1 MMGWH
6 PVSGLSEMTPRM
18 VGAMTTLT
26 VDGYSVAMSP
36 GMSAAGFSAP
46 GADSFDQSGA
56 SELPLPGSEPSYE
69 SSIDTSGMPSHL
81 AYAVNSFVSNDGG
94 EAPIRTSYAAG
105 SASPGVNPRGSSMSR
120 GRISGEAVGLSK
132 FSIATA
138 QNSEKAKAGAAR
150 SIQTNTMALNAYRNV
165 TSAQQILNQSLQ
177 RLSTGRRINTAADDA
192 AGLGVA
198 ESIKS
203 QVLGTKQ
210 AVRNAQDGISL
221 VQTADGVLGTVHSL
235 LQRMRVLAVQ
245 GANASNTDA
254 NSLSIAG
261 EMDALRQEIGRIG
274 QATEAMGRKILGGR
288 YTEPADALR
297 FQIGAGATEFDTI
310 AITFVDV
317 VDIARA
323 QLGQIP
329 QDAGA
334 NAFREA
340 ITNIDDQIEV
350 ISGARASLGAVQ
362 NRFES
367 TINYLNVSVE
377 NLSSAHGR
385 MQDADMAVETMNY
398 MRGRILSQSSNAV
411 LSQAISAP
419 RGVLT
424 LFSAA

>member
-1 MMGWH
+1 
-6 PVSGLSEMTPRM
+6 
-18 VGAMTTLT
+18 MTTLI

-36 GMSAAGFSAP
+36 GMSAAGFSVP
-46 GADSFDQSGA
+46 GADSSNQSGA

-69 SSIDTSGMPSHL
+69 PSIDTSGMPSHL
-81 AYAVNSFVSNDGG
+81 AYAVNSFVSSDGG
-94 EAPIRTSYAAG
+94 AAPIRTSYAAS
-105 SASPGVNPRGSSMSR
+105 SASSGVIPRGSSMPRS
-120 GRISGEAVGLSK
+120 RISGEAVGLSK
-132 FSIATA
+132 FSSPPPSSSK
-138 QNSEKAKAGAAR
+138 NVRAGAAQ

-165 TSAQQILNQSLQ
+165 FSAQQVLNQSLQ
-177 RLSTGRRINTAADDA
+177 RLSTGLRINSAADDA

-198 ESIKS
+198 ESVKS

-245 GANASNTDA
+245 GANATNTDA
-254 NSLSIAG
+254 NSTSIAG

-367 TINYLNVSVE
+367 TIDYLNVSVE

-411 LSQAISAP
+411 LSQALSAP

-424 LFSAA
+424 LLSAA

>member
-1 MMGWH
+1 
-6 PVSGLSEMTPRM
+6 
-18 VGAMTTLT
+18 MTTLS

-46 GADSFDQSGA
+46 GAGSSDQSGA
-56 SELPLPGSEPSYE
+56 SELPLPSAEPSYE
-69 SSIDTSGMPSHL
+69 PTIDTSGMPSHL
-81 AYAVNSFVSNDGG
+81 AYAVNSFVSSDGG
-94 EAPIRTSYAAG
+94 AAPIRTSYAAG
-105 SASPGVNPRGSSMSR
+105 SASSPRDSSMPRS
-120 GRISGEAVGLSK
+120 RISGEAVGLSK
-132 FSIATA
+132 FSSPPPSSSK
-138 QNSEKAKAGAAR
+138 NVRAGAAQ

-165 TSAQQILNQSLQ
+165 FSAQQILNQSLQ
-177 RLSTGRRINTAADDA
+177 RLSTGRRINSAADDA

-198 ESIKS
+198 ESVKS

-245 GANASNTDA
+245 GANATNTDA
-254 NSLSIAG
+254 NSTSIAG

-367 TINYLNVSVE
+367 TIDYLNVSVE

-385 MQDADMAVETMNY
+385 MQDADMAAETVNY

-411 LSQAISAP
+411 LSQALSAP

-424 LFSAA
+424 LLSAA

>member
-1 MMGWH
+1 
-6 PVSGLSEMTPRM
+6 
-18 VGAMTTLT
+18 MTTLI

-46 GADSFDQSGA
+46 GAGSSNQSGA
-56 SELPLPGSEPSYE
+56 SELPLPGSEPSYNP
-69 SSIDTSGMPSHL
+69 SIDTSGMPSHL
-81 AYAVNSFVSNDGG
+81 AYAVNSFVSSDGG
-94 EAPIRTSYAAG
+94 AAPIRTSYAAG
-105 SASPGVNPRGSSMSR
+105 SASSPRGSSMSR
-120 GRISGEAVGLSK
+120 SRISGEAVGLSK
-132 FSIATA
+132 FSSPPPSSSK
-138 QNSEKAKAGAAR
+138 NMRAGAAQ

-165 TSAQQILNQSLQ
+165 ASAQQILNQSLQ
-177 RLSTGRRINTAADDA
+177 RLSTGLRINSAADDA

-198 ESIKS
+198 ESVKS

-245 GANASNTDA
+245 GANATNADA
-254 NSLSIAG
+254 NSTSIAG

-367 TINYLNVSVE
+367 TIDYLNVSVE

-411 LSQAISAP
+411 LSQALSAP

-424 LFSAA
+424 LLSAA

>member
-1 MMGWH
+1 
-6 PVSGLSEMTPRM
+6 
-18 VGAMTTLT
+18 MTTLT

-46 GADSFDQSGA
+46 DTDSFDQSGA

-81 AYAVNSFVSNDGG
+81 AYAVNSFVSSDGDA
-94 EAPIRTSYAAG
+94 APIRTSYAAG
-105 SASPGVNPRGSSMSR
+105 SASSPRGSSMPRS
-120 GRISGEAVGLSK
+120 RISGEAVGLSK
-132 FSIATA
+132 FSSPPPSSSK
-138 QNSEKAKAGAAR
+138 NVRAGAAQ

-245 GANASNTDA
+245 GANATNTNA

-334 NAFREA
+334 NALREA

-367 TINYLNVSVE
+367 TIDYLNVSVE

-424 LFSAA
+424 LLSAA

>member
-46 GADSFDQSGA
+46 DTDSFDQSGA

-81 AYAVNSFVSNDGG
+81 AYAVNSFVSSDGDA
-94 EAPIRTSYAAG
+94 APIRTSYAAG
-105 SASPGVNPRGSSMSR
+105 SASSPRGSSMPRS
-120 GRISGEAVGLSK
+120 RISGEAVGLSK
-132 FSIATA
+132 FSSPPPSSSK
-138 QNSEKAKAGAAR
+138 NVRAGAAQ

-245 GANASNTDA
+245 GANATNTNA

-367 TINYLNVSVE
+367 TIDYLNVSVE

-424 LFSAA
+424 LLSAA

>member
-1 MMGWH
+1 
-6 PVSGLSEMTPRM
+6 
-18 VGAMTTLT
+18 MTTLI

-46 GADSFDQSGA
+46 GTGSSDQSGA
-56 SELPLPGSEPSYE
+56 SELPLPSPESSYE
-69 SSIDTSGMPSHL
+69 PSIDTSGMPSHL
-81 AYAVNSFVSNDGG
+81 AYAVNSFVSSDGG
-94 EAPIRTSYAAG
+94 AAPIRTSYAAR
-105 SASPGVNPRGSSMSR
+105 SASSGVIPRGSSMPRS
-120 GRISGEAVGLSK
+120 RISGEAVGLSK
-132 FSIATA
+132 FSSPPPSSSK
-138 QNSEKAKAGAAR
+138 NVRAGAAQ

-165 TSAQQILNQSLQ
+165 FSAQQILNQSLQ
-177 RLSTGRRINTAADDA
+177 RLSTGLRINSAADDA

-198 ESIKS
+198 ESVKS

-245 GANASNTDA
+245 GANATNTDA
-254 NSLSIAG
+254 NSTSIAG

-329 QDAGA
+329 QNAGA

-367 TINYLNVSVE
+367 TIDYLNVSVE

-385 MQDADMAVETMNY
+385 MQDADMAVETVNY

-411 LSQAISAP
+411 LSQALSAP

-424 LFSAA
+424 LLSAA

>member
-1 MMGWH
+1 
-6 PVSGLSEMTPRM
+6 
-18 VGAMTTLT
+18 MTTLI

-46 GADSFDQSGA
+46 GAGSSDQSGA
-56 SELPLPGSEPSYE
+56 SELPLPSSEPSYE
-69 SSIDTSGMPSHL
+69 PSIDTSGMPSHL
-81 AYAVNSFVSNDGG
+81 AYAVNSFVSSDGG
-94 EAPIRTSYAAG
+94 AAPIRTSYAAG
-105 SASPGVNPRGSSMSR
+105 STPSPRGSSMPRS
-120 GRISGEAVGLSK
+120 RISGEAVGLSK
-132 FSIATA
+132 FSSPPPSSSK
-138 QNSEKAKAGAAR
+138 NVRAGAAQ

-165 TSAQQILNQSLQ
+165 FSAQQILNQSLQ
-177 RLSTGRRINTAADDA
+177 RLSTGRRINSAADDA

-198 ESIKS
+198 ESVRS

-245 GANASNTDA
+245 GANATNTDA
-254 NSLSIAG
+254 NSTSIAG

-367 TINYLNVSVE
+367 TIDYLNVSVE

-385 MQDADMAVETMNY
+385 MQDADMAVETVNY

-411 LSQAISAP
+411 LSQALSAP

-424 LFSAA
+424 LLSAA

>member
-1 MMGWH
+1 
-6 PVSGLSEMTPRM
+6 
-18 VGAMTTLT
+18 MTTLS
-26 VDGYSVAMSP
+26 VDGYSVAVSP

-46 GADSFDQSGA
+46 GAGSSNQSGA
-56 SELPLPGSEPSYE
+56 SELPLPSPEPSYE
-69 SSIDTSGMPSHL
+69 PSIDTSGMPSHL

-94 EAPIRTSYAAG
+94 AAPIRTSYAAG
-105 SASPGVNPRGSSMSR
+105 SASSPRGSSMPRS
-120 GRISGEAVGLSK
+120 RISGEAVGLSK
-132 FSIATA
+132 FSSPPPSSSK
-138 QNSEKAKAGAAR
+138 NVRAGAAQ

-165 TSAQQILNQSLQ
+165 FSAQQILNQSLQ
-177 RLSTGRRINTAADDA
+177 RLSTGLRINSAADDA

-198 ESIKS
+198 ESVKS

-245 GANASNTDA
+245 GANATNADA
-254 NSLSIAG
+254 NSTSIAG

-367 TINYLNVSVE
+367 TIDYLNVSVE

-385 MQDADMAVETMNY
+385 MQDADMAVETVNY

-411 LSQAISAP
+411 LSQALSAP

-424 LFSAA
+424 LLSAA

>member
-1 MMGWH
+1 
-6 PVSGLSEMTPRM
+6 
-18 VGAMTTLT
+18 MTTLT

-46 GADSFDQSGA
+46 DTDSFDQSGA

-81 AYAVNSFVSNDGG
+81 AYAVNSFVSSDGDA
-94 EAPIRTSYAAG
+94 APIRTSYAAG
-105 SASPGVNPRGSSMSR
+105 SASSPRGSSMPRS
-120 GRISGEAVGLSK
+120 RISGEAVGLSK
-132 FSIATA
+132 FSSPPPSSSK
-138 QNSEKAKAGAAR
+138 NVRAGAAQ

-245 GANASNTDA
+245 GANATNTNA

-367 TINYLNVSVE
+367 TIDYLNVSVE

-424 LFSAA
+424 LLSAA

>member
-1 MMGWH
+1 MFLGDGLA
-6 PVSGLSEMTPRM
+6 PGVRLSEMTPRM

-46 GADSFDQSGA
+46 DTDSFDQSGA

-81 AYAVNSFVSNDGG
+81 AYAVNSFVSSDGDA
-94 EAPIRTSYAAG
+94 APIRTSYAAG
-105 SASPGVNPRGSSMSR
+105 SASSPRGSSMPRS
-120 GRISGEAVGLSK
+120 RISGEAVGLSK
-132 FSIATA
+132 FSSPPPSSSK
-138 QNSEKAKAGAAR
+138 NVRAGAAQ

-245 GANASNTDA
+245 GANATNTNA

-367 TINYLNVSVE
+367 TIDYLNVSVE

-424 LFSAA
+424 LLSAA

>member
-1 MMGWH
+1 
-6 PVSGLSEMTPRM
+6 
-18 VGAMTTLT
+18 MTTLT

-105 SASPGVNPRGSSMSR
+105 SASSPRGSSMPRS
-120 GRISGEAVGLSK
+120 RISGEAVGLSR
-132 FSIATA
+132 FSSPPPSSSK
-138 QNSEKAKAGAAR
+138 NVRAGAAQ

-165 TSAQQILNQSLQ
+165 ASAQQILNQSLQ
-177 RLSTGRRINTAADDA
+177 RLSTGLRINSAADDA

-198 ESIKS
+198 ESVKS

-245 GANASNTDA
+245 GANATNTDA
-254 NSLSIAG
+254 NSISIAG

-329 QDAGA
+329 QNAGA

-367 TINYLNVSVE
+367 TIDYLNVSVE

-424 LFSAA
+424 LLSAA

>member
-1 MMGWH
+1 
-6 PVSGLSEMTPRM
+6 
-18 VGAMTTLT
+18 MTTLS
-26 VDGYSVAMSP
+26 VDGYSVAVSP

-46 GADSFDQSGA
+46 GAGSSNQSGA
-56 SELPLPGSEPSYE
+56 SELPLPSPEPSYE
-69 SSIDTSGMPSHL
+69 PSIDTSGMPSHL

-94 EAPIRTSYAAG
+94 AAPIRASYAAG
-105 SASPGVNPRGSSMSR
+105 SASSPRGSSMPRS
-120 GRISGEAVGLSK
+120 RISGEAVGLSK
-132 FSIATA
+132 FSSPPPSSSK
-138 QNSEKAKAGAAR
+138 NVRAGAAQ

-165 TSAQQILNQSLQ
+165 FSAQQILNQSLQ
-177 RLSTGRRINTAADDA
+177 RLSTGLRINSAADDA

-198 ESIKS
+198 ESVKS

-245 GANASNTDA
+245 GANATNADA
-254 NSLSIAG
+254 NSTSIAG

-367 TINYLNVSVE
+367 TIDYLNVSVE

-385 MQDADMAVETMNY
+385 MQDADMAVETVNY

-411 LSQAISAP
+411 LSQALSAP

-424 LFSAA
+424 LLSAA

>member
-1 MMGWH
+1 
-6 PVSGLSEMTPRM
+6 
-18 VGAMTTLT
+18 MTTLT

-46 GADSFDQSGA
+46 DTDSFDQSGA

-81 AYAVNSFVSNDGG
+81 AYAVNSFVSSDGDA
-94 EAPIRTSYAAG
+94 APIRTSYAAG
-105 SASPGVNPRGSSMSR
+105 SASSPRGSSMPRS
-120 GRISGEAVGLSK
+120 RISGEAVGLSK
-132 FSIATA
+132 FSSPPPSSSK
-138 QNSEKAKAGAAR
+138 NVRAGAAQ

-245 GANASNTDA
+245 GANATNTNA

-288 YTEPADALR
+288 YTESADALR

-367 TINYLNVSVE
+367 TIDYLNVSVE

-424 LFSAA
+424 LLSAA